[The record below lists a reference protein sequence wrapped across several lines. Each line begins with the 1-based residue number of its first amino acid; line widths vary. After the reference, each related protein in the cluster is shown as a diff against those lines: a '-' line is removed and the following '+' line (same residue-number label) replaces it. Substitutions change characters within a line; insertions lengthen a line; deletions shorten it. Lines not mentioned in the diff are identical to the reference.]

1 MRRTDKRVV
10 RSSRPIWSSA
20 SAGPIAGISFAV
32 AVVVVVAVT
41 LMALAG
47 GTRNASAASGPPQ
60 GVRHGKP
67 LAGCGL
73 QGQPT
78 CPIDPGWVSISAE
91 SPAAAAHAI
100 AHSPAFA
107 AMQTHY
113 GLTTLDT
120 PVLVHAINRHTNVEY
135 YDDDHWVV
143 SVRDKAG
150 AEGGIFDFVYDRPHQ
165 RIRISAFARLTPGDP
180 RSHQAFPYISASTA
194 VARLQPVRGVAAA
207 TTRQPELMFFPID
220 PRWRDPSSPKH
231 SWSGGGDSPMD
242 PMWHIIGVDGHDYFV
257 GIDLQVYDPFALP
270 LAPAQ
275 P

>member
-1 MRRTDKRVV
+1 MT
-10 RSSRPIWSSA
+10 
-20 SAGPIAGISFAV
+20 IA
-32 AVVVVVAVT
+32 

-47 GTRNASAASGPPQ
+47 GMRNASAASGGPSQ

-73 QGQPT
+73 QGEPA
-78 CPIDPGWVSISAE
+78 CPIDPGWVSMSAE
-91 SPAAAAHAI
+91 SPAAAAQAI
-100 AHSPAFA
+100 AHSPVFA

-120 PVLVHAINRHTNVEY
+120 PVLVHATNRHTNVEY

-143 SVRDKAG
+143 SVRDKTG
-150 AEGGIFDFVYDRPHQ
+150 AEGGIFDFVYDRSHQ
-165 RIRISAFARLTPGDP
+165 RIRMSAFARLTPGDP

-194 VARLQPVRGVAAA
+194 VARLQAVRGAAAA
-207 TTRQPELMFFPID
+207 TTKRLELVFFPID
-220 PRWRDPSSPKH
+220 PRWRDLSSPKH
-231 SWSGGGDSPMD
+231 NWSGGGDSPMD
-242 PMWHIIGVDGHDYFV
+242 PMWHIAGADGHDYFV
-257 GIDLQVYDPFALP
+257 GVDLHVYDQSALP